1 MDITIIL
8 LIIFASGFVV
18 VIALLKLSQYADA
31 VPKKTQEE
39 TVERK
44 FIPNIPTPVT
54 NTENKSEVKSKEDI
68 SVSETQKQFKIMV
81 NDIFENSIQYMKG
94 KCIGA
99 EDVDNVLV
107 YQAIKETYESLME
120 EKEQLILISGF
131 TDKEFDMYLKL
142 VRDQKIVNYIKLNK

>member
-1 MDITIIL
+1 MNIIIIL
-8 LIIFASGFVV
+8 IIIAFGAVV

-31 VPKKTQEE
+31 VPKKPQEE

-44 FIPNIPTPVT
+44 FIPDIPTTVT
-54 NTENKSEVKSKEDI
+54 NNEDKSDVINKGNI
-68 SVSETQKQFKIMV
+68 SVSEAQKQFKIMV

-107 YQAIKETYESLME
+107 YQAIKETYKSLIE
-120 EKEQLILISGF
+120 EKEQLILMSGL

-142 VRDQKIVNYIKLNK
+142 VRDQKIVKYIKLNK

>member
-1 MDITIIL
+1 MNIIIIL
-8 LIIFASGFVV
+8 IIIAFGAVV

-31 VPKKTQEE
+31 VPKKPQEE

-44 FIPNIPTPVT
+44 FIPDIPTTVT
-54 NTENKSEVKSKEDI
+54 NNEDKSDVINKGNI
-68 SVSETQKQFKIMV
+68 SVSEAQKQFKIMV

-107 YQAIKETYESLME
+107 YQAIKETYKSLIE
-120 EKEQLILISGF
+120 EKEQLILMSGL
-131 TDKEFDMYLKL
+131 TDKEFDMYLEQVCK
-142 VRDQKIVNYIKLNK
+142 QKIAKYIKSNE

>member
-1 MDITIIL
+1 MNIIIIL
-8 LIIFASGFVV
+8 IIIAFGAVV

-31 VPKKTQEE
+31 VPKKPQEE

-44 FIPNIPTPVT
+44 FIPDIPTTVT
-54 NTENKSEVKSKEDI
+54 NNEDKSDVINKGNI
-68 SVSETQKQFKIMV
+68 SVSEAQKQFKIMV

-107 YQAIKETYESLME
+107 YQAIKETYKSLIE
-120 EKEQLILISGF
+120 EKEQLILMSGL
-131 TDKEFDMYLKL
+131 TDKEFDMYLEL
-142 VRDQKIVNYIKLNK
+142 VRDQKIVKYIKLNK

>member
-1 MDITIIL
+1 MNIIIIL
-8 LIIFASGFVV
+8 IIILFGSVL
-18 VIALLKLSQYADA
+18 VIVLLKLSQYADA
-31 VPKKTQEE
+31 VPKKPQEE

-44 FIPNIPTPVT
+44 FIPDIPTTVT
-54 NTENKSEVKSKEDI
+54 NNKDKSDVINKGNI
-68 SVSETQKQFKIMV
+68 SVSEAQKQFKIMV

-107 YQAIKETYESLME
+107 YQAIKETYESLKE